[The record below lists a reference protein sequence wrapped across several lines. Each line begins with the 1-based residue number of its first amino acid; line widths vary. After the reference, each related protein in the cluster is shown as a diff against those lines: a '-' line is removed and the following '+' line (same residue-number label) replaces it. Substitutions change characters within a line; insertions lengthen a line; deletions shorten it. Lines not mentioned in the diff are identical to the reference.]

1 MAPLVTRDARGRR
14 VPNVTAL
21 LQIGV
26 VVTLCVIALGA
37 VLQQPRRIFTMA
49 AGSRVVATVDF
60 CTATTVSGGDALAEQ
75 TSCVGSWRMP
85 DGRRGS
91 GPLDGVG
98 AIRSFDGNVP
108 PDPPYPAASLEGS
121 EVHVYATTSR
131 AVRPNPGIVVAAGSW
146 LLACLGLFLLLGL
159 QILRRARR
167 RTG

>member
-1 MAPLVTRDARGRR
+1 MAPLVIRDARGRR
-14 VPNVTAL
+14 LLNVTAL

-49 AGSRVVATVDF
+49 TGSRVVATVDY
-60 CTATTVSGGDALAEQ
+60 CTATTVEGGGGLAEQ

-85 DGRRGS
+85 DGRAGS

-98 AIRSFDGNVP
+98 AIRPFDGNLP
-108 PDPPYPAASLEGS
+108 PDPPYPADSLEGS
-121 EVHVYATTSR
+121 EAHVYATASH

-146 LLACLGLFLLLGL
+146 LLACVSLFLLLGL